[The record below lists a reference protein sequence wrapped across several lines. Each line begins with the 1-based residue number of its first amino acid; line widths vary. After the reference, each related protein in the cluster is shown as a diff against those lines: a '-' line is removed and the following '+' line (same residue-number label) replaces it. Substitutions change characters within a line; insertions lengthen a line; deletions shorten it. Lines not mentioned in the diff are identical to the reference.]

1 VKKARLRGALRHS
14 GEAFGRR
21 IMATFDL
28 SVRIAPGNP
37 DHHIWNNHGTWWCH
51 YTIHRPDFTK
61 HRVRVS
67 LRTRAKGVARRKRD
81 ALLARASCSE
91 CNELL

>member
-1 VKKARLRGALRHS
+1 
-14 GEAFGRR
+14 
-21 IMATFDL
+21 MAAFDL

-37 DHHIWNNHGTWWCH
+37 DHHIWNNNGTWWCH

-67 LRTRAKGVARRKRD
+67 LKTRAKGAARRKRD
-81 ALLARASCSE
+81 
-91 CNELL
+91 ELLDAAREGDERN